1 MLTIR
6 FVGALF
12 ILTFSMLGCGTGAI
26 GSGGPKK
33 IPPGHSPSGP
43 LDFAWKLSGDRLVA
57 PLQVFSDASHTWL
70 QWLPNQTLPAI
81 FGVTDAGEQ
90 LAAYDREG
98 PYAKLEGR
106 WTMLVFRGGTLQ
118 ARARRV
124 QASAAYHATP
134 ARLSNPPSEKIGN
147 SPSTQSNAQAMT
159 PPKASVLAQ
168 PIAHTSQPFYAV
180 TSTDKNLRQ
189 TLARWSG
196 LSGWRFQAEHWAVDV
211 DIPLTAT
218 ANFSDD
224 FVGSVRA
231 LVEATELSERPLQ
244 PCFYANQVLRVVPI
258 NEACD
263 RTVVEGTKV

>member
-26 GSGGPKK
+26 GYGGPKK
-33 IPPGHSPSGP
+33 IPPGHAPSGP

-81 FGVTDAGEQ
+81 FGVTEVGEQ
-90 LAAYDREG
+90 LVVYAREG
-98 PYAKLEGR
+98 PYARLEGH
-106 WTMLVFRGGTLQ
+106 WSALVFRGGALQ
-118 ARARRV
+118 AKARRV
-124 QASAAYHATP
+124 QPSAGRQATP
-134 ARLSNPPSEKIGN
+134 ARMSD
-147 SPSTQSNAQAMT
+147 SPSARVSSSVSAQATT
-159 PPKASVLAQ
+159 PATATLNASA
-168 PIAHTSQPFYAV
+168 IANTSQPFYAV
-180 TSTDKNLRQ
+180 TNTDKNLRQ
-189 TLARWSG
+189 ALARWSG

-244 PCFYANQVLRVVPI
+244 PCFYANQVLRIVPI

-263 RTVVEGTKV
+263 RTVVEGAKV